1 MGPQRT
7 SAIRSSKRADLQR
20 SEAQAAEGKFASG
33 FHRPTGLGS
42 TQIRGRS
49 CERTCVDFM
58 AFYSGCS
65 LIVAIPQ
72 DYSKRDD
79 LTQFLSSKLDGCEIS
94 VVEVPTAKEPF
105 PEKVMIKEDF
115 LRSLQGSDFATENTS
130 ELLLV
135 AAGEAIHEFLKDSKE

>member
-1 MGPQRT
+1 
-7 SAIRSSKRADLQR
+7 
-20 SEAQAAEGKFASG
+20 
-33 FHRPTGLGS
+33 
-42 TQIRGRS
+42 
-49 CERTCVDFM
+49 M

-105 PEKVMIKEDF
+105 PEKVID
-115 LRSLQGSDFATENTS
+115 
-130 ELLLV
+130 
-135 AAGEAIHEFLKDSKE
+135 

>member
-1 MGPQRT
+1 
-7 SAIRSSKRADLQR
+7 
-20 SEAQAAEGKFASG
+20 
-33 FHRPTGLGS
+33 
-42 TQIRGRS
+42 
-49 CERTCVDFM
+49 M
-58 AFYSGCS
+58 ALYSGCS

-105 PEKVMIKEDF
+105 PEKVMTKEDS
-115 LRSLQGSDFATENTS
+115 LGSLQGSDFASHSNPVPTENTL
-130 ELLLV
+130 ELLMV